1 MNYRI
6 VLKEEADDDLSS
18 LSHNQ
23 KILIF
28 KQFEKLKT
36 SPQLGISLGKKAGYD
51 LTGYKKMYANKK
63 QLRVVY
69 KIVDDKI
76 IVEVIAIGKRDDM
89 EVYKKASDRI
99 KQTSS

>member
-1 MNYRI
+1 MSYKV
-6 VLKEEADDDLSS
+6 VLKQEADDDLST
-18 LSHNQ
+18 LSHSQ

-36 SPQLGISLGKKAGYD
+36 SPQLGIKLGKKAGYD
-51 LTGYKKMYANKK
+51 LTGYRKMYANKK
-63 QLRVVY
+63 QLRIVY

-76 IVEVIAIGKRDDM
+76 IVEIIAVGKRDDM

-99 KQTSS
+99 